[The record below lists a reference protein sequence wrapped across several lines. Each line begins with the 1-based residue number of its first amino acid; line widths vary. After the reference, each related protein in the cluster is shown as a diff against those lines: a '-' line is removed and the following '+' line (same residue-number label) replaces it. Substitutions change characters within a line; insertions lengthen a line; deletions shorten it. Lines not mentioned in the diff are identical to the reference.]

1 MNSRDGFDD
10 GKRAGANNVGNDRG
24 LMMSVLVQICIIAE
38 HRNLVIELVMKR
50 GISLNKQI
58 TIFFSYS
65 ICLYGLSAQ
74 LYI

>member
-50 GISLNKQI
+50 GHFIK
-58 TIFFSYS
+58 
-65 ICLYGLSAQ
+65 
-74 LYI
+74 